1 MAPTSIK
8 EVYMS
13 GIKAFLTISG
23 FDQHEYFDTACKSAL
38 VGLTMK
44 GFDRYHAKTHP
55 AGGKVKLPFTLS
67 ASRRCAAFVADGA
80 IIDGHEHM
88 PEHSRYMARMRQH
101 LAMDFGIYFML
112 RKSEFIFKPTKDAPA
127 VRQQLSFFDNKGTS
141 IPYNEIGL
149 TAASQLYFNVNFSK
163 TDQLGNGRVSSHI
176 RQEGNVCCIVQ
187 RMEHFIRISRDKYEA
202 AQDSPIFEV
211 PSLPRLTSEHLAKL
225 MKATATL
232 LGLPADKVS
241 AHSLRY
247 GGATMLAAA
256 GFPEYVIA
264 NYGGWAEG
272 SQSLRRYTR
281 PTTAMITKVSEH
293 MSGSASF
300 AVGDE
305 LMMHIIASE
314 ATRPAPTVK

>member
-8 EVYMS
+8 EVYIS
-13 GIKAFLTISG
+13 RIKALTISRL
-23 FDQHEYFDTACKSAL
+23 DQHEYFDTACKSAL

-127 VRQQLSFFDNKGTS
+127 VRQQLSFFDN
-141 IPYNEIGL
+141 NEIGL
-149 TAASQLYFNVNFSK
+149 TTASQLYFNVNFSK

-176 RQEGNVCCIVQ
+176 RQEGNVCCIIQ
-187 RMEHFIRISRDKYEA
+187 RMEHFHLY
-202 AQDSPIFEV
+202 
-211 PSLPRLTSEHLAKL
+211 LT
-225 MKATATL
+225 
-232 LGLPADKVS
+232 GQ
-241 AHSLRY
+241 
-247 GGATMLAAA
+247 
-256 GFPEYVIA
+256 I
-264 NYGGWAEG
+264 
-272 SQSLRRYTR
+272 
-281 PTTAMITKVSEH
+281 
-293 MSGSASF
+293 
-300 AVGDE
+300 
-305 LMMHIIASE
+305 
-314 ATRPAPTVK
+314 